1 MTEFIGKTIGNY
13 RIEALLGAGGMGQ
26 VFRARHIL
34 LDRPAALKLLHGNL
48 AQDPMFQTRFRQ
60 EAQAAAKL
68 RHPHIVEVFDFDEFE
83 GMAYLV
89 MELVTGGS
97 MRGWLRSAASQTAG
111 MSRAGAGT
119 GAPGGRR
126 AGVCARDGHGAPRHQ
141 AG

>member
-68 RHPHIVEVFDFDEFE
+68 RRPRYTARPGYGVGVNRR
-83 GMAYLV
+83 MS
-89 MELVTGGS
+89 GG
-97 MRGWLRSAASQTAG
+97 
-111 MSRAGAGT
+111 
-119 GAPGGRR
+119 
-126 AGVCARDGHGAPRHQ
+126 
-141 AG
+141 

>member
-97 MRGWLRSAASQTAG
+97 MRGWLRSAACLSSLLAQIKCKCKTFPPQSPHHKPACK
-111 MSRAGAGT
+111 
-119 GAPGGRR
+119 
-126 AGVCARDGHGAPRHQ
+126 V
-141 AG
+141 